1 MKQLDRFWT
10 ELQPLLAHLSTDEK
24 KSLNA
29 AFNRA
34 SKEFSLLESK
44 YHRTIR
50 DRAAVHALLT
60 KTSEDLIQRYQTLF
74 ENSGTAMVVIE
85 SDGTISLAN
94 TLFLNLLDYRREDI
108 EKWKNSFS
116 IFDERFREQVQEYH
130 RRTGA
135 GDPTAPQMFETR
147 AVSSGGKVLDV
158 IIMIGSFPGTG
169 QSVASIIDITDRK
182 QMDDELRLLKISVD
196 RGYDEVFWMN
206 MDATILY
213 VNEAASRT
221 TGYSPEELYAMK
233 IYELDPDFNPD
244 IWEKSIAD
252 LRKNK
257 KQFFATRHKC
267 KDGRILN
274 VEISSVYVT
283 KGDKEYAFC
292 FVHDI
297 TERKHT
303 EEELSA
309 AHEQLVATEQELRKQ
324 YDQLAASQLRLQESE
339 TKFQSVFNNAND
351 AIFMQVVGEKGPGK
365 FMEVNDFMCRSL
377 GYTREELLTMTI
389 ADILAEA
396 DLKEIP
402 KVGKALAEKGE
413 YTFIAGVR
421 RKGGETYQA
430 EVNSRMYL
438 FSGRRVVLAI
448 ARDVTERKRAE
459 EALLRKN
466 DELNAAYEQQ
476 AAIEQELRANLED
489 LGATEKKLRESE
501 AWLREFTEFLPQFV
515 YEIDTTGR
523 LIFVNQ
529 HAADIVGITRE
540 ILDAGLNIRDIIV
553 PQEWEQLESDL
564 ALTLTGTKN
573 THTVYHARIKDGSQ
587 IPVNIYSAP
596 VYRDGTHTGFRG
608 IIVDITETFQT
619 QEALQK
625 SERRFRE
632 LAELLP
638 QIVFELDENLKF
650 TFFNW
655 NTIQMTGFAYDDLS
669 QKRTGITEIIRQSDS
684 HAAELFF
691 TSILKDSTSGQIA
704 CCIVTLD
711 GKEIPV
717 TIYATP
723 IVGENRVA
731 GVRGVIVDIAE
742 QKSLELALRESEVR
756 FRELAGLIPQFIFET
771 DRNFRFT
778 YFNLAGMALTGYSD
792 EDFTKGLDVFSL
804 VDMADRGSFRESCVK
819 ALRGEEVPPLQF
831 SLVTRDQEKV
841 PVIMYVSHILR
852 QDEYIGLR
860 GIIVDIAD
868 QKRLEKALATIN
880 QKLNM
885 MNTVTRHDVLNS
897 ITGLL
902 GLVDMLS
909 EITSDNKAQVL
920 LSEIHNLI
928 IAIKDQIIFT
938 KDYQSLGV
946 KAPQWQ
952 SLCKDIRYAA
962 STIGIDSVLLKMP
975 QSDAEIYADPFFGR
989 IFYNLIDNSKRHGG
1003 SVRSISIETEVIPEG
1018 DLIIRYRD
1026 DGIGIPPEE
1035 KNIIFDQ
1042 GYGKNT
1048 GFGLFIIREILG
1060 ITGLSIRETGT
1071 FRSGVLFEITVPK
1084 GAWRPA
1090 PENECGK

>member
-10 ELQPLLAHLSTDEK
+10 ELQPLLTNLATDEQE
-24 KSLNA
+24 SLSA
-29 AFNRA
+29 AFGRA
-34 SKEFSLLESK
+34 RKESSLLESK

-85 SDGTISLAN
+85 NDGTISLAN
-94 TLFLNLLDYRREDI
+94 TLFLNLLGYQRE
-108 EKWKNSFS
+108 EVENRKNYFT
-116 IFDERFREQVQEYH
+116 IFNGRFRKQAQDYH
-130 RRTGA
+130 RRKKA
-135 GDPTAPQMFETR
+135 GDPTAPQMFETQV
-147 AVSSGGKVLDV
+147 VSSGGNFLDV
-158 IIMIGSFPGTG
+158 IIMIGSFPGTD
-169 QSVASIIDITDRK
+169 QNVASIIDITDRK
-182 QMDDELRLLKISVD
+182 RMEDELRLLKISVD
-196 RGYDEVFWMN
+196 RGYDEVFWMD
-206 MDATILY
+206 MDANILY
-213 VNEAASRT
+213 VNEAACRT

-233 IYELDPDFNPD
+233 IYELDPDFTPG
-244 IWEKSIAD
+244 IWEKAIED
-252 LRKNK
+252 LRENK
-257 KQFFATRHKC
+257 KRFFTTRHKC

-274 VEISSVYVT
+274 VEISSVYVA
-283 KGDKEYAFC
+283 KGDREYSFC

-297 TERKHT
+297 TERKRT

-309 AHEQLVATEQELRKQ
+309 AHEQLVATEHELRKQ
-324 YDQLAASQLRLQESE
+324 FDQLAASQVRLQESE
-339 TKFQSVFNNAND
+339 KRFQSVFNNVND

-365 FMEVNDFMCRSL
+365 FMEVNDFMCKSL

-389 ADILAEA
+389 ADILTEA
-396 DLKEIP
+396 GVQEVP
-402 KVGKALAEKGE
+402 KVGKALKEKGQ
-413 YTFIAGVR
+413 YTFVAGVR
-421 RKGGETYQA
+421 RKDGTTFQG
-430 EVNSRMYL
+430 EVNSRMFL

-459 EALLRKN
+459 EAILRKN

-476 AAIEQELRANLED
+476 AAIEQELRANLEE

-501 AWLREFTEFLPQFV
+501 AWLREFTGFLPQFV
-515 YEIDTTGR
+515 YEIDNSGR
-523 LIFVNQ
+523 LVFVNQ
-529 HAADIVGITRE
+529 HAAAIVGITPE
-540 ILDAGLNIRDIIV
+540 ILAAGVNIRDVII
-553 PQEWEQLESDL
+553 PEEWENLESDL

-573 THTVYHARIKDGSQ
+573 THTVFHARIKDGSQ

-608 IIVDITETFQT
+608 IIVDITETFQA

-638 QIVFELDENLKF
+638 QIVFELDESLKF

-655 NTIQMTGFAYDDLS
+655 NTIEMTGFAYDDLS
-669 QKRTGITEIIRQSDS
+669 QKRTGITEIIRQSDR
-684 HAAELFF
+684 HEADLFF
-691 TSILKDSTSGQIA
+691 TNILKNSISGQLA
-704 CCIVTLD
+704 SCIVSID

-731 GVRGVIVDIAE
+731 GIRGVIVDISE

-778 YFNLAGMALTGYSD
+778 YFNLAGTTLTGYSD
-792 EDFTKGLDVFSL
+792 EEFTKGLDIFSL
-804 VDMADRGSFRESCVK
+804 VEMADRNSFRESCVK
-819 ALRGEEVPPLQF
+819 ALGGEVVHPLQF
-831 SLVTRDQEKV
+831 SLIKRDQEKV
-841 PVIMYVSHILR
+841 PVIMYVSHIYR
-852 QDEYIGLR
+852 QDEYSGLR

-909 EITSDNKAQVL
+909 EITSDSKAQVL
-920 LSEIHNLI
+920 LAEIRNLI

-952 SLCKDIRYAA
+952 SLCNGIGYTA
-962 STIGIDSVLLKMP
+962 SAIGMDTILLKQP
-975 QSDAEIYADPFFGR
+975 RSDYEIYADPFFGR
-989 IFYNLIDNSKRHGG
+989 VFYNLIDNSKRHGG
-1003 SVRSISIETEVIPEG
+1003 SVRFISIETEIIPEG
-1018 DLIIRYRD
+1018 DLIIRYHD
-1026 DGIGIPPEE
+1026 DGIGIPPDE
-1035 KNIIFDQ
+1035 KNMIFEQ
-1042 GYGKNT
+1042 GFGKNT

-1071 FRSGVLFEITVPK
+1071 FRNGVLFEITVPK
-1084 GAWRPA
+1084 EAWRPVTGS
-1090 PENECGK
+1090 ESGK